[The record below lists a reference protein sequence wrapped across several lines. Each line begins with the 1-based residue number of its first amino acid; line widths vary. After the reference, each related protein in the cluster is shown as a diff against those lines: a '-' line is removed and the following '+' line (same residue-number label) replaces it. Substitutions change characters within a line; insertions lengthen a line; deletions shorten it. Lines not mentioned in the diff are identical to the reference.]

1 MEITLKDGSVIS
13 AEQGTTALDIA
24 GKLSQKLKKSAV
36 AAKVD
41 GKLTDLTAPLTK
53 DCALEI
59 LTFADE
65 DGRWTLRHTASH
77 VLAEAVKALYP
88 QAKLAI
94 GPAIEN
100 GFYYDFDVDHTFSP
114 EELRKI
120 EKEMS
125 RIIAKNAP
133 MERFELPREEAIA
146 FMEERNEP
154 YKVELIRDL
163 PEGETI
169 SFYRQGDFVDLCA
182 GAHLPSTGGVKAFK
196 LTSTAGAYWRGNE
209 KNKMLKRIYGT
220 AFDSKAA
227 LEEYL
232 EQLKEAQARDH
243 NKLGRELGFFTTS
256 PVVGQGLPLI
266 MPKGAKAIQILQRF
280 IEDEEERRGYQMTK
294 TPLMAKSDL
303 YKISGH
309 WDHYKDGMFVL
320 GDEEKGDEVM
330 ALRPMTCPFQYMIY
344 KASHHS
350 YRDLPVRY
358 NETATEFRNEASGEM
373 HGLIRIRQFTLSDA
387 HIICTPEQV
396 EQEFRGV
403 VDLID
408 YVMKCI
414 GIQDDVTYRFSKWDP
429 NNKEKY
435 IDMPEEW
442 ERTQD
447 IMRNILNHIGLKF
460 VEADNEA
467 AFYGPKLDVQF
478 KNVFGKEDTLFTVQ
492 IDFALAE
499 RFEMFYIDS
508 DNQKKTPYIIHRSS
522 IGCYERT
529 LAMLIEKYAGALP
542 LWISP
547 EQVRLMTV
555 TDKAIPYAEAQA
567 EKLRAMGIRAKV
579 DSRQEKIGYKI
590 REARNER
597 IPYMLTVG
605 EKEIEDNTFSVRKR
619 GQGDIGSIPV
629 EDFCA
634 TVVKENA
641 EKAIWLFFEGNFR
654 KTRRGLCLA
663 LL

>member
-133 MERFELPREEAIA
+133 MERFDLPREEAIA

-641 EKAIWLFFEGNFR
+641 EKAIW
-654 KTRRGLCLA
+654 
-663 LL
+663 